1 MAAVVDQRNAMQALF
16 ALSDSFADEEEA
28 SGHDVPDLSTY
39 SFSSSFHQNSV
50 LNCSSSSL
58 PAVGLVPASLLG
70 QVNQQAVVDGLLS
83 PARSHHALFHKPVL
97 QGMKR
102 ASKLYRGVRQRHWG
116 KWVAE
121 IRLPRK
127 RTRLWLG
134 TFDTAEDAAMAYDR
148 AAFKLRGEAA
158 RLNFPAPWRNVIHFP
173 SPLLSTV
180 DAKIDAICKSTA
192 ASPGKEK
199 ASAAANEDGGAK
211 AEVIAS
217 ECSSSPEEEEEE
229 EKEKKPVDALAA
241 SQMQDLKF
249 ADAPWEESECFK
261 LFKYPSLE
269 IDWDSI
275 LS

>member
-1 MAAVVDQRNAMQALF
+1 MAAAVDQCNAMRALF
-16 ALSDSFADEEEA
+16 ALMDTFTDEEA

-39 SFSSSFHQNSV
+39 SFSSFVHQNPV

-70 QVNQQAVVDGLLS
+70 QVNQQTVVDDLLP
-83 PARSHHALFHKPVL
+83 PARSHALFHKPVL
-97 QGMKR
+97 QRMKR

-127 RTRLWLG
+127 RTRVWLG

-148 AAFKLRGEAA
+148 AAFKLRGDAA

-180 DAKIDAICKSTA
+180 DAKLDAICKSTA
-192 ASPGKEK
+192 ASPRKEK
-199 ASAAANEDGGAK
+199 ASAVANEHGSTK

-217 ECSSSPEEEEEE
+217 ERSSSPEEE
-229 EKEKKPVDALAA
+229 KEKPPVDALAA

-249 ADAPWEESECFK
+249 AEAPWDESECLK
-261 LFKYPSLE
+261 LLKYPSLE